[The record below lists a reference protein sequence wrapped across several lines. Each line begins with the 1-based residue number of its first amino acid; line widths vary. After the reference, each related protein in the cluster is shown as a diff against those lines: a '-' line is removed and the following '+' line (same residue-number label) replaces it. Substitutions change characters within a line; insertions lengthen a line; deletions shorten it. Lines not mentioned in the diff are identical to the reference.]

1 MAMRES
7 CTKYFTSLYLRAY
20 SSRAADP
27 PSSPPLQ
34 PGQPP
39 TLDSRSSRC
48 RKAATAY
55 QRGSFFSGARIA
67 AAAVRP
73 ALDVHQLT
81 LQLEAIVRTGP
92 VH

>member
-1 MAMRES
+1 MH
-7 CTKYFTSLYLRAY
+7 KVLYFTLLTGLQQPGGRSALV
-20 SSRAADP
+20 
-27 PSSPPLQ
+27 PPLQ

-73 ALDVHQLT
+73 ALDVHQLM

>member
-7 CTKYFTSLYLRAY
+7 CTKYFTSLTGSQQPGGRSALF
-20 SSRAADP
+20 P
-27 PSSPPLQ
+27 PSLQ

-39 TLDSRSSRC
+39 TMDSRSSRC